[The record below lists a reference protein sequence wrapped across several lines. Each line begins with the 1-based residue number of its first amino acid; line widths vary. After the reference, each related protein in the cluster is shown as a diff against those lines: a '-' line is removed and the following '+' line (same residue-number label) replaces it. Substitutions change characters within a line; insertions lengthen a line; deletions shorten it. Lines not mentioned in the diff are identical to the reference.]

1 MQQNVPRHVLC
12 SSKNARL
19 ATSPAERHTRP
30 VTSAMEVGWP
40 REWPLEP
47 PQHGK
52 AKCNETKI
60 AEAHILGPRYI
71 DVISPNSKIHF

>member
-1 MQQNVPRHVLC
+1 M
-12 SSKNARL
+12 
-19 ATSPAERHTRP
+19 
-30 VTSAMEVGWP
+30 TSAMEVGWP
-40 REWPLEP
+40 RGWPMKRP
-47 PQHGK
+47 RHGK